1 MIEVRATHV
10 LLKWLRGLRD
20 VRAISR
26 IQARVDRLS
35 LRNPSDVRPV
45 GQGVSELRVAYG
57 SGYRV
62 YYVQHGTTLAVLL
75 CGGDKG
81 AQEAD
86 IVGAKALARE
96 WIDGA

>member
-10 LLKWLRGLRD
+10 FLKWLRGLRD

-35 LRNPSDVRPV
+35 LGNPGDVRPV

-81 AQEAD
+81 TQEAD
-86 IVGAKALARE
+86 IVRAKALARE